1 MRRVIKRRYA
11 VLGWFTWVLG
21 KRAMKKKE
29 RKGKRGAIVLLVAG
43 AIGAVTF
50 WKKRSDGGD
59 SPPA

>member
-29 RKGKRGAIVLLVAG
+29 RKRKRGAIVLLVAG

>member
-11 VLGWFTWVLG
+11 VLGWFTWALG

-29 RKGKRGAIVLLVAG
+29 KKGKRGAIVLLVA
-43 AIGAVTF
+43 AIGALAF

-59 SPPA
+59 SPD